1 MEFVWWSTQKT
12 RYAHF
17 SWNSRTRSWYRINQM
32 QLAPK
37 TIDVLFDVQPC
48 TNITCIHIKHVIII
62 ITLMACNNAKYTFLS
77 IGRWCWCCG
86 GGHCCCYWP
95 IANGSNIKCSLSELK
110 AQQKN
115 DSPWPILRREWEWEW
130 TNIEH
135 WTLKIENFKHG
146 PIFRCLTTHH
156 FQGNCHMNAA
166 RLSTFIE
173 RWKMFN
179 VKIFTKQSKKKNV
192 RRKCSKLMEFQMR
205 WSVFFVA
212 PFCCRIV
219 LFFAEMGK
227 NQSKSCNGSP
237 FNLLAYWRNDFY
249 SR

>member
-1 MEFVWWSTQKT
+1 
-12 RYAHF
+12 
-17 SWNSRTRSWYRINQM
+17 
-32 QLAPK
+32 
-37 TIDVLFDVQPC
+37 
-48 TNITCIHIKHVIII
+48 
-62 ITLMACNNAKYTFLS
+62 MACNNAKYTFLS

-156 FQGNCHMNAA
+156 FPGK
-166 RLSTFIE
+166 LWYE
-173 RWKMFN
+173 RCPPVYIYWALKNVQCENFHKTKQKKKCQKKMFQADGISDE
-179 VKIFTKQSKKKNV
+179 VK
-192 RRKCSKLMEFQMR
+192 RL
-205 WSVFFVA
+205 
-212 PFCCRIV
+212 FCCSFLLPYRT
-219 LFFAEMGK
+219 FFCRNGE
-227 NQSKSCNGSP
+227 KSIEIM
-237 FNLLAYWRNDFY
+237 
-249 SR
+249 